1 MIERLIKE
9 EMVQPIEWDMLEHT
23 DDLDPRTLNLP
34 YDPGNKYSV
43 PYYVGSVG
51 ILYDTTVVDEEDLE
65 DGWEL
70 LRNEKYKGNV
80 YMYDSERDSFMV
92 ALKALGYSM
101 NTTNKDEINA
111 AYDWLIEQRKNMN
124 VVYVGDDV
132 MDNMIGGNK
141 AMAVVYSGDA
151 VYVIAEN
158 ENMDY
163 FEPEQGTNLWCDGMV
178 LTNECKDTD
187 LAYSFMNFMM
197 EYDNACANTVF
208 IGYTSPLMSVSEE
221 MMATEYEGIGAYSP
235 GYDGEKNE
243 VFRYQEQD
251 IKSYFADLWTKV
263 KSY

>member
-1 MIERLIKE
+1 
-9 EMVQPIEWDMLEHT
+9 MVQPIEWDMLEHT
-23 DDLDPRTLNLP
+23 DDLDPRTLNLA

-111 AYDWLIEQRKNMN
+111 AYDWLIEQRKNMD

-158 ENMDY
+158 EDMDY
-163 FEPEQGTNLWCDGMV
+163 FEPQQGTNLWCDGMV
-178 LTNECKDTD
+178 LTNECEDTD
-187 LAYSFMNFMM
+187 LAYNFMNFMM